1 MHKKWLSI
9 SINRTYKW
17 TSPIFEAELRDMY
30 SGRFIIHAIHFEKNT
45 VRSCNQLHLNFFFA
59 RSLKEP
65 FVYVQE
71 FLTKFPTEW
80 MTCHSKIK
88 HVTRAKIHMRIL
100 KGIENRS
107 EWWSRKGLLLY
118 IFVGINWSWNVENI
132 SPWLRPPKSLFS
144 NRLIDTKISKGNSFH
159 EFNPFQVCELKF
171 VLC

>member
-1 MHKKWLSI
+1 MNISYFRSWIERYVFRKIYNTRYPLWEKYRSI
-9 SINRTYKW
+9 LQSVA
-17 TSPIFEAELRDMY
+17 FE
-30 SGRFIIHAIHFEKNT
+30 
-45 VRSCNQLHLNFFFA
+45 FFFA